1 MPSTNTKSQESR
13 ETRRRWVPTGVLRRL
28 EVVDLDLL
36 GARPGTRVLD
46 VGCGVGRLMLRI
58 ARRGCFVTGVELM
71 RPDLQ
76 SARRLLAEYQQQVE
90 LIEGDGGRIPFA
102 ADTFDFV
109 ACTETLEHVADP
121 GLALREL
128 ARVLKPG
135 GHLVVSVPDTLPEL
149 IARQMSEL
157 YRTDPWGHQR
167 IFTRKG
173 IERTVGT
180 AGLRVYAKRHRNSV
194 EAGYWT
200 LLYLVDACP
209 LLREWG
215 VGALKRWRDRSNSE
229 PYSLFYHVLDEAGN
243 KVFPKSI
250 TVYAA
255 KSP

>member
-1 MPSTNTKSQESR
+1 
-13 ETRRRWVPTGVLRRL
+13 LRRL

-36 GARPGTRVLD
+36 GVRPGTRVLD

-109 ACTETLEHVADP
+109 TCTETLEHVADP

-135 GHLVVSVPDTLPEL
+135 GHLVVSVPDTLPE
-149 IARQMSEL
+149 IVARQMSEL
-157 YRTDPWGHQR
+157 YRTDPWGHRR

-173 IERTVGT
+173 IEETVEA
-180 AGLRVYAKRHRNSV
+180 AGLRVYARRHRNSV

-200 LLYLVDACP
+200 LLYLIDACP

-215 VGALKRWRDRSNSE
+215 VDAVKRWRDRSNSE

-250 TVYAA
+250 AVYAT